1 MKARRGFTMIEVAIV
16 LGLMALL
23 LTPFLDLVVSVYRE
37 TQSLSV
43 QADLMAEAERTANA
57 VFRRAALGPYQL
69 HPDNH
74 GIRFADG
81 SEVRF
86 QDGTLRMG
94 QQAALNPPPGVRFG
108 GIPLQDFAVIRRDGV
123 LTVHLCFQAPTRA
136 GGPVEPRSFS
146 FDWPA
151 AGVPR

>member
-1 MKARRGFTMIEVAIV
+1 MIEVAIV
-16 LGLMALL
+16 MGLMALL
-23 LTPFLDLVVSVYRE
+23 LTPFLDLVVSIYRE
-37 TQSLSV
+37 IHSISL
-43 QADLMAEAERTANA
+43 QADLMAEAERTANGL
-57 VFRRAALGPYQL
+57 FRRASLGPYQL

-86 QDGTLRMG
+86 QEGILRMG
-94 QQAALNPPPGVRFG
+94 QQA
-108 GIPLQDFAVIRRDGV
+108 IPLKDFAAIRRNGV

-136 GGPVEPRSFS
+136 GGPLEPRHFS

>member
-1 MKARRGFTMIEVAIV
+1 MRTGRGFTMIELAIV

-37 TQSLSV
+37 TRSLSV

-57 VFRRAALGPYQL
+57 LFRRAALGPYQI

-74 GIRFADG
+74 GIRFADA

-86 QDGTLRMG
+86 QDGILRMG
-94 QQAALNPPPGVRFG
+94 QQA
-108 GIPLQDFAVIRRDGV
+108 IPLQDFAAIRRNGV

-136 GGPVEPRSFS
+136 GGPVKPRFFS

>member
-1 MKARRGFTMIEVAIV
+1 MRTRRGFTMIELAIV
-16 LGLMALL
+16 LGVMALL

-37 TQSLSV
+37 TRNLSV

-57 VFRRAALGPYQL
+57 IFGRAALGPYHL

-86 QDGTLRMG
+86 RDGMLRMG
-94 QQAALNPPPGVRFG
+94 QQA
-108 GIPLQDFAVIRRDGV
+108 IPLEDFAAIRRDGV
-123 LTVHLCFQAPTRA
+123 LTVHLCFQAPKRV

>member
-1 MKARRGFTMIEVAIV
+1 MRTGRGFTMIEVAIV
-16 LGLMALL
+16 LGLVALL

-37 TQSLSV
+37 THSLSV
-43 QADLMAEAERTANA
+43 QTDLMAEAERTANA
-57 VFRRAALGPYQL
+57 LFRRAALGPYQI

-74 GIRFADG
+74 GIRFADA

-86 QDGTLRMG
+86 QDGILRMG
-94 QQAALNPPPGVRFG
+94 QQAALNPPPGVAFG
-108 GIPLQDFAVIRRDGV
+108 AIPLQDFAAIRRNGV

-136 GGPVEPRSFS
+136 GGPVKPRFFS

>member
-1 MKARRGFTMIEVAIV
+1 MRAHRGFTMIEVAIV

-37 TQSLSV
+37 THSLSV
-43 QADLMAEAERTANA
+43 QADLMAEAERTAHGL
-57 VFRRAALGPYQL
+57 FRRAALGPFHL

-86 QDGTLRMG
+86 RDGMLQMG
-94 QQAALNPPPGVRFG
+94 QQA
-108 GIPLQDFAVIRRDGV
+108 IPLQDFTAIRRNGV

-136 GGPVEPRSFS
+136 GGPVKPRFFS

>member
-1 MKARRGFTMIEVAIV
+1 MRAHRGFTMIELAIV

-23 LTPFLDLVVSVYRE
+23 LTPFLDLAVSVYRE
-37 TQSLSV
+37 TRSLSV

-57 VFRRAALGPYQL
+57 IFRRAALGPYRL
-69 HPDNH
+69 DPDNH

-86 QDGTLRMG
+86 RDGMLRMG
-94 QQAALNPPPGVRFG
+94 QQAALNPPPGVAFG
-108 GIPLQDFAVIRRDGV
+108 AIPLQDFAAIRRDGV
-123 LTVHLCFQAPTRA
+123 LTVHLCFLAPIRA
-136 GGPVEPRSFS
+136 GGPVEPRHFS

>member
-94 QQAALNPPPGVRFG
+94 QQAALNPPPGVRTG
-108 GIPLQDFAVIRRDGV
+108 GFRGAGNGSGSPRVAGHRR
-123 LTVHLCFQAPTRA
+123 RA
-136 GGPVEPRSFS
+136 GTSARPFVSG
-146 FDWPA
+146 
-151 AGVPR
+151 

>member
-94 QQAALNPPPGVRFG
+94 RQA
-108 GIPLQDFAVIRRDGV
+108 IPLQDFAVIRRDGV